1 MKQKFSV
8 FLLILLMFLSLHCA
22 GSRSSSSKAPTRFDF
37 GRSTNVESLRAIISS
52 TLRKYNHDL
61 KVLGNF
67 IETEW
72 RYLPPNEEQE
82 LTGIKE
88 TRYKLTVNFRNRR
101 NISYADVI
109 LQYEGRYEKGEWTNL
124 NPNQDIVEFIE
135 NMQDEVKQ
143 QLQRYISQE

>member
-1 MKQKFSV
+1 MKPKISV
-8 FLLILLMFLSLHCA
+8 FLFILLMFLSNYCA
-22 GSRSSSSKAPTRFDF
+22 GSKSSSSRAQTRFDF
-37 GRSTNVESLRAIISS
+37 GRSTNVESLRAVIGN

-61 KVLGNF
+61 KILGNF

-72 RYLPPNEEQE
+72 RHLPPNEEQE
-82 LTGIKE
+82 LQGIKE
-88 TRYKLTVNFRNRR
+88 IRYKLTANFRSRR

-109 LQYEGRYEKGEWTNL
+109 LQYEGRYEKGEWLDL
-124 NPNQDIVEFIE
+124 NPNQDITEFIQ